1 MDEIVFKCEDSM
13 WQMFDGGQK
22 QFDFRRWDL
31 SDERIHHLAGG
42 HWEDAGMKG
51 AMPWWEPD
59 VALIS
64 FENKATGQVVTFRY
78 RGMEFTPWAPGWVF
92 LILGGI
98 VRRSPPPDHLGVQ
111 FRVVRH
117 AIASTPVVECWRG
130 DQFVATVYGHED
142 GLRIVSKYMGLVE
155 KECEGDPPSAVVHL
169 KESV

>member
-1 MDEIVFKCEDSM
+1 M

-22 QFDFRRWDL
+22 QFDLRRWDL

-42 HWEDAGMKG
+42 HWEDAVMKG

-64 FENKATGQVVTFRY
+64 FENEATGQVVTFRY

-98 VRRSPPPDHLGVQ
+98 VGRSPVGDHPRFQ
-111 FRVVRH
+111 FRVVPH
-117 AIASTPVVECWRG
+117 SIVPGAPVVECWRDG
-130 DQFVATVYGHED
+130 QFVATVYGHED
-142 GLRIVSKYMGLVE
+142 GLRIVSKYMSLVV
-155 KECEGDPPSAVVHL
+155 KEDETPPAAVVHL